1 MKTADR
7 QDWRREPAPT
17 HRCKVCGGLWRYWRQ
32 SETPGAT
39 GDSWNMRSQCF
50 DCCAD
55 APMRDQI
62 EPLTLG
68 RLEQYIR
75 ARLAVDAM
83 VQHVEGPKADD
94 GVH

>member
-1 MKTADR
+1 M
-7 QDWRREPAPT
+7 
-17 HRCKVCGGLWRYWRQ
+17 G
-32 SETPGAT
+32 
-39 GDSWNMRSQCF
+39 
-50 DCCAD
+50 
-55 APMRDQI
+55 DQI

-68 RLEQYIR
+68 RMEQYLR

>member
-1 MKTADR
+1 
-7 QDWRREPAPT
+7 
-17 HRCKVCGGLWRYWRQ
+17 
-32 SETPGAT
+32 
-39 GDSWNMRSQCF
+39 MRSQCF

-55 APMRDQI
+55 APMGDQI

-68 RLEQYIR
+68 RIEQYLR

>member
-1 MKTADR
+1 MS
-7 QDWRREPAPT
+7 DWRNEPAPT
-17 HRCKVCGGLWRYWRQ
+17 HRCKVCGGLWRFWRHA
-32 SETPGAT
+32 ETPGAT

-50 DCCAD
+50 GCCAD
-55 APMRDQI
+55 APMGDQI

-68 RLEQYIR
+68 RMEQYLR

-83 VQHVEGPKADD
+83 VQHAEGPKADD